1 MSQFILRYQEV
12 KNLKTKN
19 QWMVEIVK
27 KKEEEKLFF
36 ENKRKELLDKN
47 EKLAKKFS
55 G

>member
-1 MSQFILRYQEV
+1 MSQVSLIYEEI
-12 KNLKTKN
+12 KGLKIEN
-19 QWMVEIVK
+19 QRMAEIVK

-55 G
+55 R